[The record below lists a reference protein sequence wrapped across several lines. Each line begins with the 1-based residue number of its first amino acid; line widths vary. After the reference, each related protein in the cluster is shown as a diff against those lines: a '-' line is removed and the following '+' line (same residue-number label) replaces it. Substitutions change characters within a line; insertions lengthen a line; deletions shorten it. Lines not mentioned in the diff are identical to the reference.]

1 MLNLSKVSPALR
13 RRLVTLSSQPL
24 PPMLPWDRRTFL
36 NLAGGFEGGLV
47 LLALGLAWLTGLD
60 LWEITWFSLTAVGQS
75 LAALAPLVALFG
87 VTYRWPAGP
96 LQRIKEFLLEGLGPP
111 LSACRWYDLV
121 LIAALAGLG
130 EELLFRGVMQTGVD
144 RWAGR
149 GVGLLSAAL
158 IFGLVHAVTRTYA
171 VLAGLIG
178 MYLGGLLYVWE
189 PPNLL
194 VPILV
199 HALYDL
205 VAFWVVRTDFR
216 NRANVAS
223 PAP

>member
-1 MLNLSKVSPALR
+1 MSESNPVP
-13 RRLVTLSSQPL
+13 PL
-24 PPMLPWDRRTFL
+24 PPFDRASFL

-47 LLALGLAWLTGLD
+47 LVALGLAWLAGLD
-60 LWEITWFSLTAVGQS
+60 LWEFTSWSLTAVTQS
-75 LAALAPLVALFG
+75 LAGLAPLIALFA

-96 LQRIKEFLLEGLGPP
+96 FRRIKEFLVDVLGPP

-130 EELLFRGVMQTGVD
+130 EELLFRGVLQMGLD

-149 GVGLLSAAL
+149 GVGLVIASVV
-158 IFGLVHAVTRTYA
+158 FGLMHAVTPTYA
-171 VLAGLIG
+171 LCAGLIG
-178 MYLGGLLYVWE
+178 CYLGAMLYMIE

-199 HALYDL
+199 HGLYDL
-205 VAFWVVRTDFR
+205 LAFVVVRSDFR
-216 NRANVAS
+216 KRWAQPS
-223 PAP
+223 DR